1 MNIKVHEIK
10 KIVSSPVIIGL
21 TVVFILFN
29 IITINQNKYLQSD
42 IKIISN
48 MISEFGYEIDNEMIN
63 NMKIKHKDSLRALNK
78 ITKEK
83 LNKTYKSVSE
93 FMVSDEYYSNNYEG
107 GVFTKDE
114 LEFFSQ
120 VALLDL
126 YSNQSV
132 SLVQSY
138 EDINIMEMGE
148 RAIEAYGLS
157 GGAARLAREN
167 YKELANRFEEIKEN
181 KEHKNLFF
189 LGQTYRMH
197 SLLFRDIF
205 SKCIYEI
212 MILVVL
218 ITAYLI
224 NFEFDNKTN
233 LLVYSTKRGRKNIRD
248 KFTVCILASLIISSI
263 ILGITLFYYFTM
275 FDYSEV
281 LNVPITTAFNW
292 EQNTP
297 YISWFNNTFIEHLIL
312 SVLIVIVCAS
322 MFVSI
327 SFIICGLIKNSYLVF
342 FIFFIIFGIS
352 LIIPSLVSKNSPLLL
367 YSHYN
372 IFQLI
377 CNPHMW
383 FMDMGPIMFKNYE
396 LITIVINGM
405 VIILGGIFTIN
416 RFKNE
421 DIN

>member
-10 KIVSSPVIIGL
+10 KIISSPVIIGL
-21 TVVFILFN
+21 TVVFLLFN

-63 NMKIKHKDSLRALNK
+63 NMKAKYKDSLKELNK

-83 LNKTYKSVSE
+83 VNKTYKSVSE
-93 FMVSDEYYSNNYEG
+93 FMASDEYYSNNYED

-132 SLVQSY
+132 GLVQSY

-157 GGAARLAREN
+157 GSAAKLAKEN

-233 LLVYSTKRGRKNIRD
+233 LLVYSTKRGRKNIKD
-248 KFTVCILASLIISSI
+248 KFTVCMLASLIVSSL
-263 ILGITLFYYFTM
+263 ILGITLSYYFTM

-292 EQNTP
+292 EYNTP

-312 SVLIVIVCAS
+312 SVLIVIMCAV
-322 MFVSI
+322 MFISI
-327 SFIICGLIKNSYLVF
+327 SFIICSLIKNSYLVF

-352 LIIPSLVSKNSPLLL
+352 LMIPSLVSKSSPLLI

-377 CNPHMW
+377 CNPHML
-383 FMDMGPIMFKNYE
+383 FMNMGPVMFKNYE
-396 LITIVINGM
+396 LITIVTNGM
-405 VIILGGIFTIN
+405 VIILGSLFTISK
-416 RFKNE
+416 FKNE

>member
-1 MNIKVHEIK
+1 MDIKIYEIK
-10 KIVSSPVIIGL
+10 KIISSPVIIGL
-21 TVVFILFN
+21 TVVFLLFN
-29 IITINQNKYLQSD
+29 IITISQNKYLQND

-48 MISEFGYEIDNEMIN
+48 MISEFGYEIDDEMIN
-63 NMKIKHKDSLRALNK
+63 NMKTKYKDSLKELNK

-83 LNKTYKSVSE
+83 VNKTYKSVSE
-93 FMVSDEYYSNNYEG
+93 FMASDEYYSNNYEG

-126 YSNQSV
+126 YSNESV
-132 SLVQSY
+132 NLVQSY
-138 EDINIMEMGE
+138 EDMNIIEMGE
-148 RAIEAYGLS
+148 GAIEAYGLS
-157 GGAARLAREN
+157 GSTAQLAREN

-189 LGQTYRMH
+189 LGKTYRMH

-248 KFTVCILASLIISSI
+248 KFSVCMFSSLVVSCI
-263 ILGITLFYYFTM
+263 ILGITLFSYFTM

-292 EQNTP
+292 EYNTP
-297 YISWFNNTFIEHLIL
+297 YISWFNNTFIEQLIL
-312 SVLIVIVCAS
+312 SILIVIICAI
-322 MFVSI
+322 MFASI
-327 SFIICGLIKNSYLVF
+327 SFIICSLIKNSYLVI

-352 LIIPSLVSKNSPLLL
+352 LMISSLISKNSQLIL
-367 YSHYN
+367 YSCYN

-377 CNPHMW
+377 LNPHMW
-383 FMDMGPIMFKNYE
+383 FMDMGPVMFKNYE
-396 LITIVINGM
+396 LITIAING
-405 VIILGGIFTIN
+405 VIITLGSLFTIN
-416 RFKNE
+416 RFKKE